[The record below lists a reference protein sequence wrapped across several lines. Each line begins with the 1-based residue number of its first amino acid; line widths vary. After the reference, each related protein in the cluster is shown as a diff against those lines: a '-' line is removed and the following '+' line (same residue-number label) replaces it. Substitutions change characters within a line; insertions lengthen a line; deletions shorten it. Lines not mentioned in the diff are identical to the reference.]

1 MTEQKPLLT
10 LIREVLANQPLNI
23 PVFHAVA
30 VKLQQLLSRS
40 DYTIG
45 DVTDLI
51 AADQSLATHVLRIA
65 NSPYYAGLQSVVTI
79 NAAVIRLGGKEVANI
94 AMMASQQETYRSTDP
109 QFNQIMQSLWRH
121 ALACAVGTKWL
132 AGKLGYGDQ
141 AQEAFLA
148 ALLHD
153 VGKLFLVKVMEEV
166 LATDPQRSTVPLPLI
181 EEVLETLHVAEG
193 YQVMKRWNLPD
204 LYCEITKGHH
214 LPDWDDAN
222 HLLSMV
228 RLVNRACHKLAIG
241 LKREEGLVLL
251 TTLEAQKLDIKEIT
265 LAELEIAIEDALQA
279 MG

>member
-1 MTEQKPLLT
+1 MTEQKPLLA
-10 LIREVLANQPLNI
+10 LIREALASQPLNI

-30 VKLQQLLSRS
+30 VKLQQLLGRP

-45 DVTDLI
+45 DVTELI

-109 QFNQIMQSLWRH
+109 QFNQLMQSLWRH

-166 LATDPQRSTVPLPLI
+166 LAADPQRSMVPLPLI
-181 EEVLETLHVAEG
+181 EEVLDTLHVAEG

-204 LYCEITKGHH
+204 LYCEIAKGHH
-214 LPDWDDAN
+214 LPDWDADN

-241 LKREEGLVLL
+241 LKREEGLVLM

>member
-1 MTEQKPLLT
+1 MTEQKPLLA
-10 LIREVLANQPLNI
+10 LIREALANQPLNI

-30 VKLQQLLSRS
+30 VKLQQLLSKP

-51 AADQSLATHVLRIA
+51 AADQSLATQVLRIA

-109 QFNQIMQSLWRH
+109 QFNQIMQALWRH

-132 AGKLGYGDQ
+132 AEKMGYGDQ

-166 LATDPQRSTVPLPLI
+166 LAADPQRSTVPLPLI
-181 EEVLETLHVAEG
+181 EEVLDTLHVAEG

-204 LYCEITKGHH
+204 LYCEVTKSHH
-214 LPDWDDAN
+214 LPDWDDGN

-241 LKREEGLVLL
+241 LKREEGLVLM
-251 TTLEAQKLDIKEIT
+251 TTQEALKLDMKELT
-265 LAELEIAIEDALQA
+265 LAELEIAIEDALHA